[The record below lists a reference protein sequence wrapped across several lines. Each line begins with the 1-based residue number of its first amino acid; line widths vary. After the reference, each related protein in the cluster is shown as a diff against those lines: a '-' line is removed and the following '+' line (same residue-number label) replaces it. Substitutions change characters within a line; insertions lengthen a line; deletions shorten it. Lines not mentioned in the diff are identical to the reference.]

1 MWILLI
7 PPDLSVSAKFETSLF
22 STSPALSA
30 LWLIIRIFGTAVIVP
45 ILEEL
50 AFRGFMQP
58 QIQAYIQ
65 NRVGAPRTVAIV
77 AALALTSL
85 AFGLMHSDWIAGTAA
100 GVLYGLLRLWS
111 GKVGDAILA
120 HAVTNFVLAMYALLF
135 GYWSYF

>member
-1 MWILLI
+1 M
-7 PPDLSVSAKFETSLF
+7 
-22 STSPALSA
+22 
-30 LWLIIRIFGTAVIVP
+30 VP

-58 QIQAYIQ
+58 QIQSYVQ
-65 NRVGAPRTVAIV
+65 NSLGVPRTAAIV
-77 AALALTSL
+77 AGLALTSL

-100 GVLYGLLRLWS
+100 GVLYGLVRLWR

-120 HAVTNFVLAMYALLF
+120 HAVTNFVLAMYVLFF